1 MPTDFLTVK
10 MMHEINLTV
19 NGEQWQLTLKG
30 SESLLDVLRKHLN
43 LTGTKSNCLEGE
55 CGVCAVL
62 ANGRV
67 VNSCILLAAQCD
79 GKEITTIEGLA
90 GGEGLHALQT
100 AFLNRGAVQCGYCI
114 PGMIMTAAGY
124 LKENPKPTDDQIR
137 EGLCGTL
144 CRCTGY
150 TKIVEAVQ
158 EAVQNMSAK

>member
-1 MPTDFLTVK
+1 MSTT
-10 MMHEINLTV
+10 HELNLTV
-19 NGEQWQLTLKG
+19 NGEEWQLSVKGTETLL
-30 SESLLDVLRKHLN
+30 EVLRKHLT
-43 LTGTKSNCLEGE
+43 LTGAKPNCLEGE

-62 ANGRV
+62 MNGRV
-67 VNSCILLAAQCD
+67 VNSCILLAAQCE
-79 GKEITTIEGLA
+79 GAQITTIEGLA
-90 GGEGLHALQT
+90 NGETMHALQT

-124 LKENPKPTDDQIR
+124 LKENPAPTEEEIR

-158 EAVQNMSAK
+158 EAAQTMGAK

>member
-1 MPTDFLTVK
+1 MRRGFLT
-10 MMHEINLTV
+10 MTTMHDVNLTV
-19 NGEQWQLTLKG
+19 NGERWQLPVKG
-30 SESLLDVLRKHLN
+30 SDTLLEVLRKQLN

-62 ANGRV
+62 MNGRA
-67 VNSCILLAAQCD
+67 VNSCILLAAQCE
-79 GKEITTIEGLA
+79 GAEITTIEGAANGDSLN
-90 GGEGLHALQT
+90 ALQT

-124 LKENPKPTDDQIR
+124 LNENPTPTDDEVR

-158 EAVQNMSAK
+158 EAAQTMSVK